1 MAKIVFKRKF
11 ICERLEDYSVSYN
24 GESIKTETDA
34 IRLLRDIYKKEE
46 IDMAINEAC
55 FVVFLNAN
63 NTPLGYFKVSEGGID
78 STTMDVRMIAKSALD
93 ALATGVI
100 LAHNHPSGRPSP
112 SAADVKET
120 TKVKKALALFSINVV
135 DHIILTEN
143 ECYSFAS
150 EMVIKG

>member
-11 ICERLEDYSVSYN
+11 ICERLDDYSVSYN

-120 TKVKKALALFSINVV
+120 TKVKKSARAFQYQ
-135 DHIILTEN
+135 
-143 ECYSFAS
+143 C
-150 EMVIKG
+150 G